1 MDNKSTPEAL
11 RKEFGENDAIRDT
24 GLTTPENIV
33 RMDNISYGTHGKWNL
48 LDIYYPRGTCRALP
62 AIISVHGGAWVYGTK
77 DLYQYYCMS
86 LAQHGF
92 TVVNFSYRLA
102 PEDPF
107 PAAVEDINAVFT
119 WVAEEGTKYFIDSD
133 NLFVVGDSAGA
144 QLASQ
149 YMALLTSREFRDLY
163 DFKIPY
169 NKIRI
174 KAAAL
179 NCGIYDVLQYVHD
192 VHEAPTEVIKAYMGE
207 DTENVLKK
215 LDTVRYINESFPPSF
230 IMTSYCDFL
239 RDKAEPM
246 YRLLQEK
253 GVECEYH
260 IYGAEDREDIA
271 HVFHCNMRLPEAAIC
286 NDEECEFFKR
296 HVQY

>member
-1 MDNKSTPEAL
+1 MNDKATTEEL
-11 RKEFGENDAIRDT
+11 RKEFGENDAVRDA
-24 GLTTPENIV
+24 GLTTPEDITRV
-33 RMDNISYGTHGKWNL
+33 DNIAYGGHGKWNL
-48 LDIYYPRGTCRALP
+48 LDIYYPKGTCRALP

-107 PAAVEDINAVFT
+107 PAAIEDVNAVFA
-119 WVAEEGTKYFIDSD
+119 WVAEEGAKYFIDLD

-149 YMALLTSREFRDLY
+149 YMALLTNREFRDLY
-163 DFKIPY
+163 DFKIPCD
-169 NKIRI
+169 KIRI

-179 NCGIYDVLQYVHD
+179 NCGVYDVAQFMQESLS
-192 VHEAPTEVIKAYMGE
+192 EVLKDYMGKDVE
-207 DTENVLKK
+207 KVLKK
-215 LDTVRYINESFPPSF
+215 IDTIRYINEKFPPSF
-230 IMTSYCDFL
+230 IMTSYCDFM

-246 YRLLQEK
+246 YRLLRGK
-253 GVECEYH
+253 GIECEYH

-286 NDEECEFFKR
+286 NTEECEFFKK
-296 HVQY
+296 HVQ